1 MFSSV
6 HAADHSS
13 DYARIVG
20 EMGVPLA
27 VTVWSFV
34 ILAIV
39 IAVPI
44 WLVFKVTNRTGR
56 DSSDIDEHDET
67 PH

>member
-1 MFSSV
+1 
-6 HAADHSS
+6 
-13 DYARIVG
+13 
-20 EMGVPLA
+20 
-27 VTVWSFV
+27 
-34 ILAIV
+34 LAIV

-56 DSSDIDEHDET
+56 DSSDIDEHDDT